1 MRKFFPFIFLF
12 IYSCSNPPEINPPG
26 NNPDSVKAENNGPTH
41 CGNPKGA
48 PKQKDVAWKIPSGPL
63 TKEEETMI
71 TGTWTAVT
79 SDQALSTGGV
89 AIMTDP
95 NSGKTGMD
103 QLVDAAE
110 KMKRANTNCIWLE
123 FYDDHTGFWNSCM
136 LLNGSPNSMDE
147 VDPFSGEHKGSGVMF
162 SWYLDKKT
170 IHIQFEDCLKYPMMI
185 KDTTLKVRV
194 RYWDL
199 EMVKNP
205 KTVDGILTYKMRDHF
220 PEYDFDSPVTFEYEM
235 IPKLINGKMGK
246 YQNCIMD

>member
-1 MRKFFPFIFLF
+1 MRKLFPFLFLF
-12 IYSCSNPPEINPPG
+12 LYSCSEPSSNVNPPVNT
-26 NNPDSVKAENNGPTH
+26 DSPSVENNSPTH

-48 PKQKDVAWKIPSGPL
+48 PKQKDIAWQIPSATL
-63 TKEEETMI
+63 SKEEEAI

-89 AIMTDP
+89 TIMTDP

-136 LLNGSPNSMDE
+136 LMNGSPNAMDN
-147 VDPFSGEHKGSGVMF
+147 VDLFTGEHKSAGVMF
-162 SWYLDKKT
+162 DWYFDNKT

-194 RYWDL
+194 RYWDM
-199 EMVKNP
+199 EIVKA
-205 KTVDGILTYKMRDHF
+205 KTVGGTTVYKIRDHF
-220 PEYDFDSPVTFEYEM
+220 PEYDFKSPVTFEYEM
-235 IPKLINGKMGK
+235 VPKLINGKVGK
-246 YQNCIMD
+246 YQNPIME